1 MVLTNPQQEEENDE
15 LLLAVTIE
23 LDKAVTKEVCDAV
36 YETAALPPQ
45 KLTPQNLDAECKTRK
60 TVIMGVISCSVNLE
74 RLYFIIRSSIMGG
87 ITGIVTF
94 SIISLLKITGFP
106 QLVFLGIFLFIV
118 SLIASRV
125 FDKSVVRLSNMII
138 SYLGKHK
145 KIKEFILKR
154 L

>member
-1 MVLTNPQQEEENDE
+1 
-15 LLLAVTIE
+15 
-23 LDKAVTKEVCDAV
+23 
-36 YETAALPPQ
+36 
-45 KLTPQNLDAECKTRK
+45 
-60 TVIMGVISCSVNLE
+60 MGVISSSVNLE

-87 ITGIVTF
+87 ITGILTF